1 MLLFNDYSS
10 LWENCTVKILIKGQ
24 FFLFENSYKGHQSR
38 GTNYRERQ
46 GWQNDKN
53 QENLLR
59 KRGQKEKFNIIKF
72 KFNSNCYY
80 L

>member
-1 MLLFNDYSS
+1 MLIFNDYSS
-10 LWENCTVKILIKGQ
+10 LWKNCTVKILIKGQ

-38 GTNYRERQ
+38 NTNYRERQ

-59 KRGQKEKFNIIKF
+59 KKREKEKFNIIKF